1 MPTLTNW
8 NNEIQY
14 TVPDNRYKTPTQ
26 VSEVQDIV
34 REAFKKDQRVTVIG
48 AMHSTTEC
56 TIGTGIIISLKKM
69 ARIISVDQKQL
80 TVTVEGGVSLHKLCA
95 HLKESGLQPPV
106 ILEWGNFH
114 IGAISGTHA
123 NDTSMNRSAQFSSF
137 VVAVKLVTPTGE
149 IMEISESQNA
159 EYLPAVRSHFGMLGV
174 VCEVTLRIFK
184 SQPLQMSFQVAE
196 IGGFLDNFVG
206 ELQALKAGYDQV
218 FGMLFPTSSKL
229 LFQRRRFVDSENLKS
244 NSSGAEIEN
253 ENIIALFGDLYLP
266 LVKALTALQLPAVVA
281 EPLNKVLVDFPLK
294 RIRDS
299 AYTIDPCDRGVVY
312 KDEDPNFEFYDWVFP
327 EERWCDMIRAFLQ
340 LSDRF
345 RREHNFILLM
355 PVAIYFLKQD
365 RSSLLSRS
373 RNGNMIAVD
382 PEYPDPADPTWK
394 AFRLAFNEI
403 AVLHGGVP
411 HINKTRG
418 GAISNLR
425 KVHDPESIQNFLQ
438 IRKQLD
444 PKDLF
449 LNDYFRTLF
458 GI

>member
-1 MPTLTNW
+1 MPSLTNW
-8 NNEIQY
+8 NDEIQY
-14 TVPDNRYKTPTQ
+14 TVPDDRYKTPTQ
-26 VSEVQDIV
+26 VSEVQEIV
-34 REAFKKDQRVTVIG
+34 REAFKQDQRVTVIG

-69 ARIISVDQKQL
+69 ARIISVNQEQL
-80 TVTVEGGVSLHKLCA
+80 TVTVEGGVSLRELCA
-95 HLKESGLQPPV
+95 HLKPSGLQPPV

-137 VVAVKLVTPTGE
+137 VLGVKLVAPNGE

-174 VCEVTLRIFK
+174 VCEVTMRIFK
-184 SQPLQMSFQVAE
+184 SQPLEMSFQVAE
-196 IGGFLDNFVG
+196 IGGFLDNFG
-206 ELQALKAGYDQV
+206 RELQALKAEYDQV
-218 FGMLFPTSSKL
+218 FGMLFPTSGKL
-229 LFQRRRFVDSENLKS
+229 LFQRRKFVDSAKSKSDLPETQVENK
-244 NSSGAEIEN
+244 
-253 ENIIALFGDLYLP
+253 NIISLFGDLFLP
-266 LVKALTALQLPAVVA
+266 LVKVITVLQLPAAVA
-281 EPLNKVLVDFPLK
+281 APLNKVLIDLPLK
-294 RIRDS
+294 WIRNS
-299 AYTIDPCDRGVVY
+299 TYTIDPCDRGVIY
-312 KDEDPNFEFYDWVFP
+312 EEGDPNFEFYDWVFP
-327 EERWCDMIRAFLQ
+327 EEKWCDIVRAFLQ

-345 RREHNFILLM
+345 RREHNFTLLM
-355 PVAIYFLKQD
+355 PVAVYFLKQD
-365 RSSLLSRS
+365 KSSLLSRS
-373 RNGNMIAVD
+373 RKGNMIAVD
-382 PEYPDPADPTWK
+382 PLYPDPPDPTWK

-411 HINKTRG
+411 HINKTRD
-418 GAISNLR
+418 GAISNLT
-425 KVHDPESIQNFLQ
+425 KTHDPESIRRFLQ

>member
-1 MPTLTNW
+1 
-8 NNEIQY
+8 
-14 TVPDNRYKTPTQ
+14 
-26 VSEVQDIV
+26 
-34 REAFKKDQRVTVIG
+34 
-48 AMHSTTEC
+48 
-56 TIGTGIIISLKKM
+56 M
-69 ARIISVDQKQL
+69 ARIISVNQEQL
-80 TVTVEGGVSLHKLCA
+80 TATVEGGVSLRELCA
-95 HLKESGLQPPV
+95 HLKASGLQPPV
-106 ILEWGNFH
+106 ILEWGNFY

-137 VVAVKLVTPTGE
+137 VLGVKLVAPTGE

-174 VCEVTLRIFK
+174 VCEVTMRIFK

-196 IGGFLDNFVG
+196 IGGFLDNFG
-206 ELQALKAGYDQV
+206 RELQALKAGYDQV
-218 FGMLFPTSSKL
+218 FGMLFPTSGKL
-229 LFQRRRFVDSENLKS
+229 LFQRRKFVDSASPRSDSPRTQVENKD
-244 NSSGAEIEN
+244 
-253 ENIIALFGDLYLP
+253 IIALFGDLFLP
-266 LVKALTALQLPAVVA
+266 LVKALTALQLPAAVA
-281 EPLNKVLVDFPLK
+281 APLNKVLIDLPLR

-299 AYTIDPCDRGVVY
+299 TYTIDPCDRGVIY
-312 KDEDPNFEFYDWVFP
+312 EDEDPNFEFYDWVFP
-327 EERWCDMIRAFLQ
+327 EEKWCDMVRAFLQ

-355 PVAIYFLKQD
+355 PVAVYFLKQD
-365 RSSLLSRS
+365 QSSLLSRS

-403 AVLHGGVP
+403 ALLHGGVP

-418 GAISNLR
+418 GAISNLT
-425 KVHDPESIQNFLQ
+425 KIHDPESIRCFLQ